1 MLKPPGRNRCRFNRV
16 FVGDPLAE
24 PLNSDHLVDI

>member
-1 MLKPPGRNRCRFNRV
+1 MSKLPGRNPLRFIRA
-16 FVGDPLAE
+16 FVKDPLAE